1 MQSKGGLAPFLIFRR
16 VDAGEGVTFANY
28 HADHEEGAVA
38 AVEVVAAGGGAQHHE
53 IRGPDVRI
61 RHQRQ
66 LGQLQLLAGDGIP
79 KGEGW
84 IPRLVPPAY
93 VVEEDA
99 AVASVEHHPVAELSG
114 DLTLEGGRRDE
125 AVEVDDGAQHGRRAV
140 EAAEPAA
147 EVAAGDDAEPPLA
160 DERRTEEARGV
171 VRREAEE
178 HLLHELVEQ
187 LLRRRRCRHAA
198 WSGSPA
204 AAAARGFGPSGM
216 GDGWGIGLDLDW
228 AEFFITVYQHL
239 LYLLFSF
246 GKFYPVQP
254 MWRKLRKIVFVLIV
268 LVNSFL
274 FLPHNILI
282 NFPL

>member
-38 AVEVVAAGGGAQHHE
+38 AVEVDAAGGGAQHHE

-99 AVASVEHHPVAELSG
+99 AVAGVEHHPVAELSG
-114 DLTLEGGRRDE
+114 DLALEGGRRDE

-187 LLRRRRCRHAA
+187 LLRRRRRWCRHAA

-216 GDGWGIGLDLDW
+216 GDGWGIGLDWIWIGSPSPTLHS
-228 AEFFITVYQHL
+228 V
-239 LYLLFSF
+239 S
-246 GKFYPVQP
+246 
-254 MWRKLRKIVFVLIV
+254 
-268 LVNSFL
+268 
-274 FLPHNILI
+274 
-282 NFPL
+282 